1 MIKKSFPVQRPYYYD
16 TKEGI
21 DNFTKLLIE
30 ENPKKLTDKEKQDI
44 HLLGKNMKKAV
55 LDHHI
60 KTTKKF
66 DNHDPS
72 TYPSDPKVRG
82 KLLEIER
89 LEKDLA
95 PPKLTNLPIIK
106 NNINNRPRTGNPSG
120 RDYWKE
126 FVAGGGKELPEVSPE
141 DKGQLSAT
149 DTWKAIYKGM
159 TPFEKGQWNFEQNK
173 KKIQRQ
179 KEFDA
184 EKKEKR
190 IKNHTMRQWG
200 LADVLKLPNQELKS
214 KMRDWISDADKEKA
228 EKEKINKPVIK
239 PEVKTMSHLHLPTF
253 RPDETESVHD
263 RIGKPTISP
272 GLSIELVKLQKDIN
286 KNVDYVLG
294 KERKEESRREE
305 TTQEEELK

>member
-30 ENPKKLTDKEKQDI
+30 ENPKKLTDKEKHEI

-106 NNINNRPRTGNPSG
+106 NNI
-120 RDYWKE
+120 
-126 FVAGGGKELPEVSPE
+126 
-141 DKGQLSAT
+141 
-149 DTWKAIYKGM
+149 
-159 TPFEKGQWNFEQNK
+159 
-173 KKIQRQ
+173 
-179 KEFDA
+179 
-184 EKKEKR
+184 
-190 IKNHTMRQWG
+190 KN
-200 LADVLKLPNQELKS
+200 
-214 KMRDWISDADKEKA
+214 
-228 EKEKINKPVIK
+228 
-239 PEVKTMSHLHLPTF
+239 
-253 RPDETESVHD
+253 
-263 RIGKPTISP
+263 
-272 GLSIELVKLQKDIN
+272 
-286 KNVDYVLG
+286 
-294 KERKEESRREE
+294 
-305 TTQEEELK
+305 